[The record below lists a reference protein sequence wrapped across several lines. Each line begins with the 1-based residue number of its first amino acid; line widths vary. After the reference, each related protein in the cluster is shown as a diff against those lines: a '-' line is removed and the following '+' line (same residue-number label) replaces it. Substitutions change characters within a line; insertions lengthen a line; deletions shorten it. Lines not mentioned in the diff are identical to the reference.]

1 MAHTATDILPFLER
15 EAPRYTSY
23 PTAHHF
29 HEGVNAATHSQ
40 WLDAL
45 TADDHVAVYAHIPFC
60 NELCWFC
67 GCHTKMTKRYEPIA
81 AYVQVLLKEIAQ
93 LKQHTGGRG
102 KLTQIH
108 FGGGSPSLL
117 EGDDL
122 VAILDAIAS
131 TFEFM
136 PPGELAIELD
146 PRTTTPENIALYAS
160 LGFNRVSI
168 GIQDFDPTV
177 QAAINRIQPFSMVS
191 GVMRD
196 LRAHGIDALNCDL
209 IYGLPHQ
216 TPDRFHDT
224 LIQTLSLEPSRIA
237 LFSYAH
243 LPQLKKHQR
252 LIPDETL
259 PTALEKLQLYALA
272 CELLDKAGYVAIG
285 IDHYARGDDS
295 LAIAMKDRSMKRN
308 FQGYVTEI
316 PAALIG
322 VGCSSISQFAG
333 GYVQNFASTPHYRE
347 RITRG
352 ELATAR
358 GVAFT
363 GDDLAR
369 KQVIDEVMCFMTAD
383 LAAIATAHGLPA
395 DYFAREAALIDSPH
409 YAPLARVV
417 DGHVEITTPY
427 RMAARVIA
435 SLFDAHA
442 RPAVRPYSK
451 VA

>member
-1 MAHTATDILPFLER
+1 MTHHDILPFLER

-29 HEGVNAATHSQ
+29 SESVNAATHEQ
-40 WLDAL
+40 WLSAL
-45 TADDHVAVYAHIPFC
+45 AENDPVAVYAHIPFC

-117 EGDDL
+117 EGNDL
-122 VAILDAIAS
+122 TAILDAIAT
-131 TFEFM
+131 TFEFT

-146 PRTTTPENIALYAS
+146 PRTTSPENIALYAA

-168 GIQDFDPTV
+168 GIQDFDATV
-177 QAAINRIQPFSMVS
+177 QAAINRIQPFEMVAS
-191 GVMRD
+191 VMD
-196 LRAHGIDALNCDL
+196 GLRVHGIHALNCDL

-216 TPDRFHDT
+216 TQTRFRKT
-224 LIQTLSLEPSRIA
+224 LEQTLSLEPSRIA

-259 PTALEKLQLYALA
+259 PSALEKLQLYATA
-272 CELLDKAGYVAIG
+272 CEMLDRAGYVAIG
-285 IDHYARGDDS
+285 IDHYARADDA
-295 LAIAMKDRSMKRN
+295 LALAMKNRSMKRN

-333 GYVQNFASTPHYRE
+333 GYVQNHASTPHYRE
-347 RITRG
+347 RIERG

-358 GVAFT
+358 GVAFM

-369 KQVIDEVMCFMTAD
+369 KQVIDEIMCFMNAD
-383 LAAIATAHGLPA
+383 LATIARAHGLAA
-395 DYFAREAALIDSPH
+395 DYFTQEAALIASTH
-409 YAPLARVV
+409 YAPLARCEA
-417 DGHVEITTPY
+417 GRVEITTPY
-427 RMAARVIA
+427 RMAARVVA

-442 RPAVRPYSK
+442 VRTGSRYSK